1 MKKPK
6 TFLCIVQKIE
16 SMNAEMMLLSGFAGV
31 LVLSSLGVLLSKD
44 NFYSALFMTLTLVMA
59 ASVYTLFD
67 IQSVFVLIVFVFVGA
82 IGIVTVALAATYR
95 AMPERQFSWVWCIPV
110 AITAAVLCHFM
121 FVGGAYYGIGSR
133 VTFSLDEF
141 IKTSEYQLLVVFLT
155 SLVILLFLSVIR
167 LYRGDES

>member
-1 MKKPK
+1 
-6 TFLCIVQKIE
+6 
-16 SMNAEMMLLSGFAGV
+16 MNAEMVLLSGFAGV

-44 NFYSALFMTLTLVMA
+44 NFYSALFMTLTLVMV

-110 AITAAVLCHFM
+110 AITAAVLCHFISAA
-121 FVGGAYYGIGSR
+121 GYGIPGR
-133 VTFSLDEF
+133 VAFSLSGF

-167 LYRGDES
+167 LYRGEES